1 MESLICI
8 SDMYCNYGVNGSS
21 DPNVLIYNGVR
32 AEGKRLVHSAG
43 QNTIFTWTYL
53 DNENSSEQN
62 RAQQTLMHS
71 DYLEKTAN
79 STSYGSHMG

>member
-43 QNTIFTWTYL
+43 QNTIFT
-53 DNENSSEQN
+53 
-62 RAQQTLMHS
+62 
-71 DYLEKTAN
+71 
-79 STSYGSHMG
+79 